1 MDKIAAILA
10 IIDPTTVDQPAV
22 AKAGLL
28 ATRLGA
34 RVELLA
40 CETEESRAHHAA
52 RPLAELAAPL
62 RAHGLE
68 VAMHEIGGDSLHE
81 KLLDWIAA
89 ADVDLVVKD
98 THHHSLAS
106 RLAITNTDRH
116 LIRGCQVP
124 LLLAKRAP
132 WASPPVLVA
141 AVDPGHAQDR
151 TAALDERILD
161 YGACLASRLDGT
173 LHVVHAYFPASIGTG
188 AAGGMPPIVDV
199 AVEALRAENDRRR
212 GEIAAFSATYGVA
225 GDRLHVD
232 AAVAAEYLPRIAR
245 ECRADVVVMGAI
257 SRSGLK
263 RILIGSTAER
273 ILESLPCDA
282 LIVKPKDF
290 AAALPF

>member
-10 IIDPTTVDQPAV
+10 IIDPTALDQPAV
-22 AKAGLL
+22 AKAAIL
-28 ATRLGA
+28 AAGLGA

-40 CETEESRAHHAA
+40 CETEQSRAQRVAP
-52 RPLAELAAPL
+52 PLEELALPL
-62 RAHGLE
+62 RARGVE
-68 VAMHEIGGDSLHE
+68 VATHEICGDPLHE
-81 KLLDWIAA
+81 KLLEWIAG

-116 LIRGCQVP
+116 LIRACKVP
-124 LLLAKRAP
+124 LLLAKREP
-132 WASPPVLVA
+132 WASSPVLVA

-151 TAALDERILD
+151 TAALDRRILD

-173 LHVVHAYFPASIGTG
+173 LHVAHAYFPASIATG

-199 AVEALRAENDRRR
+199 SVEGLRAENARRS
-212 GEIAAFSATYGVA
+212 GEIAAFSGKYGVS

-245 ECRADVVVMGAI
+245 ECRADLVVMGAI

-263 RILIGSTAER
+263 RMFIGSTAER
-273 ILESLPCDA
+273 VLESLPCDA